1 MLKHAVAAALT
12 IVSSATWAADA
23 HFEWGLAAGASKV
36 TVKDT
41 ALALDFKSNGFVF
54 NPYIGYQFTAHWAAE
69 GGYIAGDKTHDT
81 QNTGQGAKIQIVK
94 NDGWYLSGIGTW
106 PINDTYSVY
115 GRLGYVLWDSK
126 STEFIVN
133 APPTSGS
140 SGNALLGV
148 GGGYM
153 VSDTIKLRL
162 EYQRTSL
169 DGGSWQ
175 ALTLGFV
182 CYL

>member
-1 MLKHAVAAALT
+1 MLKHAVAAALV
-12 IVSSATWAADA
+12 IVSTATWAADA
-23 HFEWGLAAGASKV
+23 RFEWGIAAGASKV
-36 TVKDT
+36 TVKDSS
-41 ALALDFKSNGFVF
+41 LALDFKSNGFVL
-54 NPYIGYQFTAHWAAE
+54 NPYIGYQFTPHWAAE
-69 GGYIAGDKTHDT
+69 GGYMAGGKTRDSEDASQGT
-81 QNTGQGAKIQIVK
+81 QVQIVK

-106 PINDTYSVY
+106 PINDIYSVY

-126 STEFIVN
+126 STEFIVG
-133 APPTSGS
+133 APKTSGS
-140 SGNALLGV
+140 SGNALLGI

-153 VSDTIKLRL
+153 LGDTIKLRL

-169 DGGSWQ
+169 DGGNWR